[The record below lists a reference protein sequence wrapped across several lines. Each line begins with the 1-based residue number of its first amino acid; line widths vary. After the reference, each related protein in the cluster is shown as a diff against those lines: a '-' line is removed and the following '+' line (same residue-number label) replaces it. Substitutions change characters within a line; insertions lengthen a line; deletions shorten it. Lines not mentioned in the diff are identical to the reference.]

1 MILMEI
7 VSKDLHCITEVIGM
21 IRLLLSSIYPS
32 WTMVIMNTG
41 ISDMIAIP
49 GGCWTVSAGYNTVV

>member
-49 GGCWTVSAGYNTVV
+49 GGC